1 MSARS
6 KRNSPRRRIFGL
18 ALTAIG
24 VALAIPFGYRVMTSA
39 LESAG
44 WPHADGTIRDS
55 QLITQEQRDGSFV
68 YRLHIVYAY
77 TAQGI
82 EYQSGRIRFGSEDSA
97 SPNRE
102 QAERWL
108 EEYPPGR
115 VVTVYYDPQS
125 PSNSVLEPGAH
136 VDAYA
141 LLALGVFLMVAGGV
155 LARV

>member
-1 MSARS
+1 M
-6 KRNSPRRRIFGL
+6 FGL
-18 ALTAIG
+18 VLTAIG

-44 WPHADGTIRDS
+44 WPHTEGTIRES
-55 QLITQEQRDGSFV
+55 QLVTQEQRDGSFV
-68 YRLHIVYAY
+68 YRVRIVYAY

-82 EYQSGRIRFGSEDSA
+82 EHQGGRIRFGVEDSA
-97 SPNRE
+97 SPNQDR
-102 QAERWL
+102 AERWL

-115 VVTVYYDPQS
+115 VVTVYYDPQA

-136 VDAYA
+136 GDVYA
-141 LLALGVFLMVAGGV
+141 LLAVGVFLMVAGGV